1 MNAAPRRGLIDL
13 SPSVLMKHAAAIA
26 ALTLLLA
33 EPARAQQGLFVG
45 AHVTGASLTN
55 GDESYPVDFGSGTG
69 LHAGLSFGKAFS
81 LLVSHDRTIVGAK
94 SANLDLGQWDVL
106 GRMSFAEV
114 GPATAYLTGGFSKR
128 ASNAFDEDERDSF
141 ARGTNLTGG
150 VTGQLLATSKI
161 AVDAGF
167 LRTYGSFTDGKGH
180 DASHIDR
187 VVLGISYYLFGGR
200 REAPRNWWRGY

>member
-1 MNAAPRRGLIDL
+1 
-13 SPSVLMKHAAAIA
+13 MKHAAAIA

-33 EPARAQQGLFVG
+33 GPARAQQGLFVG

-69 LHAGLSFGKAFS
+69 LHAGLSFGRAFG
-81 LLVSHDRTIVGAK
+81 LLVNHDKTIVGAK

-106 GRMSFAEV
+106 GRLFLIEV
-114 GPATAYLTGGFSKR
+114 GPATAYLTGGLSKR
-128 ASNAFDEDERDSF
+128 ASNAFDDDNRNSF
-141 ARGTNLTGG
+141 MRGTDLTGG
-150 VTGQLLATSKI
+150 VTWQLLATSKF

-167 LRTYGSFTDGKGH
+167 LRTFGSFTDGEGH

-187 VVLGISYYLFGGR
+187 VVLGISYYLLGGR
-200 REAPRNWWRGY
+200 RSSPGNWRRGY